1 MSLGTGVFLVLVGLI
16 LEYAIT
22 VERVWVVN
30 LQQLGA
36 ILVFIGLVVIV
47 LSLVWLVFAA
57 IFRRRRAGPRL

>member
-36 ILVFIGLVVIV
+36 ILVFVGLVVIA